1 MKLLILLFL
10 MLNVGCVTR
19 NLDNAKMLMERS
31 DFPAAVEAAP
41 LWCEKALKIINALE
55 QELEEE

>member
-1 MKLLILLFL
+1 MRRLMTIFLLCFS
-10 MLNVGCVTR
+10 GCVTH
-19 NLDNAKMLMERS
+19 NYDNAMMLMERS

>member
-1 MKLLILLFL
+1 MTH
-10 MLNVGCVTR
+10 NY
-19 NLDNAKMLMERS
+19 DNAKTLMERS